1 MLMQINSNNRLPNP
15 SLDAFVLQLGPD
27 PLQVVRIRV
36 SETGN
41 KEEKS

>member
-1 MLMQINSNNRLPNP
+1 MHMLINSDNRLPNP
-15 SLDAFVLQLGPD
+15 SLDASVLQLGPD

-41 KEEKS
+41 KEGKS